1 MSINIILDIP
11 ERFLKESQYI
21 IENLFFPY
29 KENFVIV
36 EKDEDCENNNYKIIY
51 IYEDHFNIYK
61 AQKEDNNLYIIL
73 QKNTIDYF
81 SCFKEYD
88 INNVLYIDDIPYIFP
103 LSLDNNIKQASNVLP
118 FDLFA
123 ASFFFLSCW
132 QEYSISERDRKGR
145 IPLKATL
152 QHKLGII
159 RMPIVNEYLRVFE
172 KYIKNLW
179 DIKIKYKKMPG
190 NKNHY
195 VALSHDICRID
206 LPLRKYLKYLLS
218 NKKVIDKN
226 FFNFVSLGRNIWY
239 KKNIYV
245 KIKDLELKYGVSSTC
260 FFLSSYPRK
269 YRKLYRYLIKLLNGT
284 TFEVGHHISDN
295 SIFDGTLNEDNN
307 LFKEIVREYHGERVH
322 ELRFTVNKLFSLLE
336 GKKYYYDNSLLFAED
351 IGYRTGFT
359 YPHYIFDHVRKKPF
373 NVLAIPLNVMDG
385 TLVDGKYLWL
395 NDNIAEKELFNF
407 INEFLQYG
415 GFLSVLFHHNF
426 FWLNT
431 DKRLKIYE
439 NLLQLFNEQEVK
451 VSTCRD
457 VYLWYRKMCKPSSP
471 NINLIK

>member
-1 MSINIILDIP
+1 MSINIVLDIP
-11 ERFLKESQYI
+11 ESFLKESQYT

-29 KENFVIV
+29 KEDFVII
-36 EKDEDCENNNYKIIY
+36 EKDEDCESNSYKIIY
-51 IYEDHFNIYK
+51 TYEDRYTTYK
-61 AQKEDNNLYIIL
+61 DQNGDNNLYVIL
-73 QKNTIDYF
+73 QKNTIDFF
-81 SCFKEYD
+81 SCFQEYD
-88 INNVLYIDDIPYIFP
+88 IKKVLYVDGLPCIFP
-103 LSLDNNIKQASNVLP
+103 QFLDNNINKASNVLP

-159 RMPIVNEYLRVFE
+159 RMPIVNEYLKVFE
-172 KYIKNLW
+172 GYIKKLW
-179 DIKIKYKKMPG
+179 DIKMEYKKMPG

-206 LPLRKYLKYLLS
+206 MPLNRYLKYILS
-218 NKKVIDKN
+218 NRKVVEKS
-226 FFNFVSLGRNIWY
+226 FSNFVSMGRNILY
-239 KKNIYV
+239 KKNIYE
-245 KIKDLELKYGVSSTC
+245 KIKKLELQHGASSTY
-260 FFLSSYPRK
+260 FILSRYPRK
-269 YRKLYRYLIKLLNGT
+269 YIKYSRYLLKLLDGT
-284 TFEVGHHISDN
+284 AFEVGHHISGN

-307 LFKEIVREYHGERVH
+307 LFKEVVKKYHGERVH

-351 IGYRTGFT
+351 LGYRTGFT

-395 NDNIAEKELFNF
+395 NDNIAEKELFRF
-407 INEFLQYG
+407 TKEFLQYG
-415 GFLSVLFHHNF
+415 GVLSVLFHCNF

-431 DKRLKIYE
+431 DRRLKMFE
-439 NLLQLFNEQEVK
+439 RVLHFLAEQGVG
-451 VSTCRD
+451 VGTCRD
-457 VYLWYRKMCKPSSP
+457 VFFWHRKLYNPLGQ
-471 NINLIK
+471 NIK